1 MGHFMKTIDKESIL
15 KQYEE
20 SGKILYK
27 STLEGDYN
35 AGNREGKK
43 LIKIYKLL
51 EKDKEFAWECISEML
66 KSSNV
71 VVRAKAASYCLALN
85 IHTDIGQATLMKIR
99 DDESNGIFS
108 FNAKMTLKVWEEEG
122 RLQIY

>member
-1 MGHFMKTIDKESIL
+1 MKIFDKESIIQ
-15 KQYEE
+15 QYED
-20 SGKILYK
+20 SGEILYK
-27 STLEGDYN
+27 STLAGDYKACN
-35 AGNREGKK
+35 KEGKK
-43 LIKIYKLL
+43 LIKIYKIL

-85 IHTDIGQATLMKIR
+85 IQTDIAQEILTKIM
-99 DDESNGIFS
+99 DDESNEIFS

-122 RLQIY
+122 CLQIYLPK

>member
-1 MGHFMKTIDKESIL
+1 MKKFDKASIL

-27 STLEGDYN
+27 ATLEGDYKVC
-35 AGNREGKK
+35 NREGKK

-85 IHTDIGQATLMKIR
+85 MHTDIAQETLIKIR
-99 DDESNGIFS
+99 EDESNGIFS

-122 RLQIY
+122 RLQVYLPK